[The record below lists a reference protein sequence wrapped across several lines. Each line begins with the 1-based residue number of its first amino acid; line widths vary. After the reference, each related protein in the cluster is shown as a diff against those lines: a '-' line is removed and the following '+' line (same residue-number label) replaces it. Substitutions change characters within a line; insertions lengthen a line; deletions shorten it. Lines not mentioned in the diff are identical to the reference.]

1 MQLHTPRHLTSSN
14 ATSKEANEQA
24 RQQEEKNVSLSRLL
38 ATWDLTTKCMW
49 AWPQNMAGAREAW
62 LKQKKTKKETAVEY
76 RSLMAEESFQVS
88 VQEPLVDRNSKKNEQ
103 NI

>member
-1 MQLHTPRHLTSSN
+1 MGPDDEVYL
-14 ATSKEANEQA
+14 
-24 RQQEEKNVSLSRLL
+24 
-38 ATWDLTTKCMW
+38 
-49 AWPQNMAGAREAW
+49 NMAGAREAW

>member
-1 MQLHTPRHLTSSN
+1 
-14 ATSKEANEQA
+14 
-24 RQQEEKNVSLSRLL
+24 
-38 ATWDLTTKCMW
+38 
-49 AWPQNMAGAREAW
+49 MAGAREAW